1 VISLKLSTILSL
13 ASIYR
18 KVYVPFSNCVSSI
31 TIELSSVTTP
41 IFSVGVSGFSGFSGE
56 GTYVPF
62 NILIIS
68 SSVAKVQDSKTLT
81 RSSIA

>member
-1 VISLKLSTILSL
+1 MLSL
-13 ASIYR
+13 ASIYL
-18 KVYVPFSNCVSSI
+18 KVYVPFSNRVSSI
-31 TIELSSVTTP
+31 TIELSSVIEPTL
-41 IFSVGVSGFSGFSGE
+41 SVGVSGSSGE

-68 SSVAKVQDSKTLT
+68 SSVAKVQDSKTLI